1 MWAQVDLD
9 AAAYNMRHIRRLVGA
24 HTLIMAVVKADA
36 YGCGAVAMARVFLQN
51 GADRLAVACLDE
63 AVELRRAGIAA
74 PILVLGHTDGRRAAE
89 VVGYHI
95 DVAVFHYGDAKLF
108 SQEAERTQQTVRF
121 HIAVDSGMGRIGY
134 KLSERSV
141 EEIKR
146 IRALPCVMMEGIFTH
161 FAVADDA
168 ADDAC
173 AYTKEQFFQFTQMY
187 RWLWEEG
194 VSFRLRHCDNSA
206 GVLAYPAFFCNMV
219 RPGIIQ
225 YGYNPFGAARSPEFV
240 PHPVMSLRCCITHVK
255 RLEEGETVG
264 YGRRFRARRPTLVAT
279 LPLGYADGYTR
290 LLSNRADVLVR
301 GRRVPQIGNICMDQ
315 CMIDVTDIPDVRVG
329 EECVLFGRQGN
340 EYIGADELA
349 RIIGTIPH
357 EVLCNIGRR
366 VPRVYVEK
374 GRCVGRTEYLFQT
387 QRV

>member
-9 AAAYNMRHIRRLVGA
+9 AAAYNMQHIRRLVGA

-51 GADRLAVACLDE
+51 GADQLAVACLDE
-63 AVELRRAGIAA
+63 AVELRRAGITA

-95 DVAVFHYGDAKLF
+95 DVAVFHYDDAKLF

-194 VSFRLRHCDNSA
+194 VSFRFRHCDNSA

-225 YGYNPFGAARSPEFV
+225 YGYNPFGAARPPEFV

-279 LPLGYADGYTR
+279 LPLGYADGYR
-290 LLSNRADVLVR
+290 
-301 GRRVPQIGNICMDQ
+301 
-315 CMIDVTDIPDVRVG
+315 
-329 EECVLFGRQGN
+329 
-340 EYIGADELA
+340 
-349 RIIGTIPH
+349 IGTGPARPANRQYMH
-357 EVLCNIGRR
+357 GSVHDRR
-366 VPRVYVEK
+366 YRYS
-374 GRCVGRTEYLFQT
+374 
-387 QRV
+387 